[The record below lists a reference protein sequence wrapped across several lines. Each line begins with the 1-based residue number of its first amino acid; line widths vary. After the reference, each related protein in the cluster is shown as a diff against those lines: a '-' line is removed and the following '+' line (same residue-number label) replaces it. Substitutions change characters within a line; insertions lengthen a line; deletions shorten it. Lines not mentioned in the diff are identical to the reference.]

1 LSPIAVYVRRRGEN
15 PLQRRDSMKYLFQI
29 YPAAS
34 ADEFEGLS
42 EDEQEAIV
50 GEYLALERGSVE
62 RSARARFPRFGGR
75 NSGGGGI

>member
-1 LSPIAVYVRRRGEN
+1 
-15 PLQRRDSMKYLFQI
+15 MKYLFQI

-50 GEYLALERGSVE
+50 GEYLALERGQWKDLLGRDSRVLE
-62 RSARARFPRFGGR
+62 GGTAE
-75 NSGGGGI
+75 GEGI